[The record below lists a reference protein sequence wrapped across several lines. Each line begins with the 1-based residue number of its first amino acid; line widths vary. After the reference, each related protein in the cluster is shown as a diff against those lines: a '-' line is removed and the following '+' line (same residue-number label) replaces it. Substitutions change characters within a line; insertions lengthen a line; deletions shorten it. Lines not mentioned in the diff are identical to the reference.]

1 MAIRGFNLTES
12 SNPALKHEE
21 AFTPVSGVET
31 ASVQGVVNKTAM
43 LTVIALIGGV
53 IGVALQPKIPAGAY
67 WTIMG
72 LTFIVTIGL
81 YFVAVAKPMM
91 AVVLAPI
98 YAIIE
103 GCFLGII
110 TSMTDAWLAS
120 SDITVAGG
128 VALQAFIITIAIL
141 AAMLILYTLRIIQPT
156 RKFQAVW
163 RICFLG
169 ILLAYG
175 ISFLLLLFGI
185 EVPFIFASTTPS
197 SGSGMLISI
206 GINLFILLIA
216 SLKLIIDFGII
227 EQRIKA
233 GSPKRM
239 EWFCG
244 FILLVT
250 LAWIYIESVQLIVRL
265 AAANRD

>member
-1 MAIRGFNLTES
+1 MRKFSLTES
-12 SNPALKHEE
+12 TNPALKHDELF
-21 AFTPVSGVET
+21 APISGAET
-31 ASVQGVVNKTAM
+31 ASVQGVINKTAM

-53 IGVALQPKIPAGAY
+53 IGVALQPSIPVGAY
-67 WTIMG
+67 FAIMM
-72 LTFIVTIGL
+72 LTAAVTIGL
-81 YFVAVAKPMM
+81 YFVALKSPLMS
-91 AVVLAPI
+91 VVLAPI
-98 YAIIE
+98 YAIIQ

-110 TSMTDAWLAS
+110 TSMMDAWLAS
-120 SDITVAGG
+120 SDIAVAGG

-156 RKFQAVW
+156 RKFQAVVKT
-163 RICFLG
+163 CAVG
-169 ILLAYG
+169 IFLAYV
-175 ISFLLLLFGI
+175 ISFLLWWFGI
-185 EVPFIFASTTPS
+185 EVPFISVFTTPS
-197 SGSGMLISI
+197 SGSGMLIGI
-206 GINLFILLIA
+206 GINLFVLLIA
-216 SLKLIIDFGII
+216 SLMLIIDFGII

>member
-1 MAIRGFNLTES
+1 MRKFSLTES
-12 SNPALKHEE
+12 TNPALKHDELF
-21 AFTPVSGVET
+21 APISGAET
-31 ASVQGVVNKTAM
+31 ASVQGVINKTAM

-53 IGVALQPKIPAGAY
+53 IGVALQPSIPAGGYLALM
-67 WTIMG
+67 I
-72 LTFIVTIGL
+72 LTGIVTMGL
-81 YFVAVAKPMM
+81 YFVALKSPMK

-103 GCFLGII
+103 GCFLGIF
-110 TSMTDAWLAS
+110 TSMMDAWLAS

-156 RKFQAVW
+156 RKFRAVVFT
-163 RICFLG
+163 CMGG
-169 ILLAYG
+169 IFLAYG
-175 ISFLLLLFGI
+175 ISLLLLLFGI
-185 EVPFIFASTTPS
+185 EVPFLFASTTPS
-197 SGSGMLISI
+197 SGSGMLIGI
-206 GINLFILLIA
+206 GINLFVLLIA

-244 FILLVT
+244 FILLVA
-250 LAWIYIESVQLIVRL
+250 LAWIYIESVQLIARL
-265 AAANRD
+265 AMANRD